1 MILKHANTSHH
12 TTGNSKMN
20 NTSPKVP
27 PQALNVERSVL
38 GSMLI
43 DSDALDTGIE
53 MLSRESFYSTGHQ
66 LVFNAIVK
74 VFQQST
80 TPDVLT
86 LSEFL
91 QKTGELDAVGT
102 ESYLFELVE
111 SVVTSSNI
119 SALCKILEDKR
130 RLRELAATAL
140 WLSEQSYMP
149 SADSSALVDLT
160 EARVYKIT
168 RVDEVQRWYHP
179 SEIVPVVKEGIEKCR
194 VSGVSAGL
202 MTGFDKLDSQI
213 SGFQPQD
220 LVIVAGRPGMGKT
233 SFALNVA
240 MNVSKCDP
248 KATVAVFS
256 MEMSKVAL
264 VQRMLCAEARIQMKR
279 LRAANMSKEE
289 RERVMENLA
298 VVENLNIEI
307 DDTGL
312 QTPMQQRAKMRR
324 LAKKKNIVLV
334 IGDYLQLMA
343 DSEKHQNRQAEVTA
357 ISRSLKMIAKEFDV
371 PYMALSQLS
380 RACEMRGKDNRPMLS
395 DLRESG
401 AIEQDADIV
410 LFTYRDEMYNK
421 GDPKVRGIGEIIIGK
436 QRNGATGTVRLA
448 YESAYMRFDNLATKH
463 EQEAENEQPDQH
475 HYADEW

>member
-1 MILKHANTSHH
+1 
-12 TTGNSKMN
+12 MN
-20 NTSPKVP
+20 NTSTKVP

-53 MLSRESFYSTGHQ
+53 MLSQDSFYSTAHKLIFAAVLKVSQ
-66 LVFNAIVK
+66 ESAI
-74 VFQQST
+74 
-80 TPDVLT
+80 PDVLT
-86 LSEFL
+86 VSEHIRG
-91 QKTGELDAVGT
+91 TGELETVGS
-102 ESYLFELVE
+102 ESYLSELVE

-119 SALCKILEDKR
+119 GKLCKLLESKR
-130 RLRELAATAL
+130 RLRDLISTAG
-140 WLSEQSYMP
+140 WLSQEAFESD
-149 SADSSALVDLT
+149 ADADALVDRT
-160 EARVYKIT
+160 ESRIYAISRE
-168 RVDEVQRWYHP
+168 DEVERWYHP
-179 SEIVPVVKEGIEKCR
+179 SEIIPVVKDGIEKCR
-194 VSGVSAGL
+194 VSGVSVGL

-307 DDTGL
+307 DDTGF

-334 IGDYLQLMA
+334 ICDYMQLMR

-357 ISRSLKMIAKEFDV
+357 ISRNMKLIAKDFDV
-371 PYMALSQLS
+371 PYMVLSQLS
-380 RACEMRGKDNRPMLS
+380 RACEMRGRDKRPMLS

-421 GDPKVRGIGEIIIGK
+421 NDPKVKGIGEIIIGK

-448 YESAYMRFDNLATKH
+448 YESAYMRFDNLAMKH
-463 EQEAENEQPDQH
+463 EQEAENEQPELH